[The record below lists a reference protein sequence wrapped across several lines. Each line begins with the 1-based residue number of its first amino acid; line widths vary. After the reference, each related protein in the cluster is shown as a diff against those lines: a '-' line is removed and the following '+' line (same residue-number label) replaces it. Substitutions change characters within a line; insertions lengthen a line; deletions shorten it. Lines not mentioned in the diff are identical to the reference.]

1 MNRWSWLSVGVA
13 LLGSLA
19 IAWSLMRRE
28 VQEPSHIVEP
38 ATLSPAATAGKV
50 AYEANCAGCH
60 GQTGAGTD
68 RGPPLVH
75 VIYHP
80 GHHADGAFYVAA
92 KSGVRQHHW
101 RFGNMPPQPQ
111 VSDPQLQTITRYIRE
126 VQQANG
132 ITAERHGG

>member
-1 MNRWSWLSVGVA
+1 MKRWSWLAVGGA

-19 IAWSLMRRE
+19 VAWSLLAPE
-28 VQEPSHIVEP
+28 PQEPIRIVEP
-38 ATLSPAATAGKV
+38 ATLSPAAVAGKV

-80 GHHADGAFYVAA
+80 GHHADAAFHVAA

-101 RFGNMPPQPQ
+101 RFGNMPAQPQ
-111 VSDPQLQTITRYIRE
+111 VGDPELQAIVRYIRE

-132 ITAERHGG
+132 IMAERHGG